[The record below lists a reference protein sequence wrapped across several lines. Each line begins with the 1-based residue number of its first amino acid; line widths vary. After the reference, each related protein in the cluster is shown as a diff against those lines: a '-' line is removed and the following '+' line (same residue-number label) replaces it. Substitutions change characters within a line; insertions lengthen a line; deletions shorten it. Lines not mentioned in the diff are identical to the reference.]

1 MIRGF
6 PNGETRQGKALSPRA
21 ECIGSRERTGGS
33 EPSQYPQEKKANAI
47 PSVAASEHGCSP
59 NREGAIAHK
68 RCLTGVVGRCAIRLW
83 SGRGVTNCLSSQ
95 MCLERPAI
103 EGESPVGEK
112 HGSSLTA
119 FPSTTGHVKP
129 RGNLGGPSPKAKYSS
144 STDSEP
150 VP

>member
-1 MIRGF
+1 MGKPGRG
-6 PNGETRQGKALSPRA
+6 NALS
-21 ECIGSRERTGGS
+21 SRGEFIASAKRTGGS
-33 EPSQYPQEKKANAI
+33 EPSQYPQGKKANAI
-47 PSVAASEHGCSP
+47 PSVAASEHGTSP

-83 SGRGVTNCLSSQ
+83 SGRGVTNYLSSQ

-103 EGESPVGEK
+103 EGESPVGERQD
-112 HGSSLTA
+112 SSLSA